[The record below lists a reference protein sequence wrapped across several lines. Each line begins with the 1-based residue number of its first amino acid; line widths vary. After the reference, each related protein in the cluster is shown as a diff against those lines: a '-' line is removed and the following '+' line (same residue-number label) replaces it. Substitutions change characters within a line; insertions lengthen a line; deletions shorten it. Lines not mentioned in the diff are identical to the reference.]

1 MEVVSEFK
9 LQKRM
14 KLGSE
19 SPQVDAA
26 QWESLK
32 AGNASVFEAIF
43 KAHYGFLL
51 NYGLRLLKD
60 EDEIK
65 DCIQI
70 LFITIWERREYLGAT
85 TSIRNYLL
93 ASLRRLILKRIK
105 NQEGRVEIDSEHFA
119 IQTELSAEAKLI
131 LDQSDLDTLALLQG
145 CIEKLPERQ
154 KEALYLKFYG
164 NQSFAEIAAVMNV
177 TTRAVYKL
185 IYKALDGLNEEITR
199 LRRY

>member
-1 MEVVSEFK
+1 MN
-9 LQKRM
+9 
-14 KLGSE
+14 LGSE
-19 SPQVDAA
+19 TPHVDAT

-43 KAHYGFLL
+43 KAHYGFLYI
-51 NYGLRLLKD
+51 YGLRLLKD

-65 DCIQI
+65 ECIQI
-70 LFITIWERREYLGAT
+70 LFITIWERREYLGTT

-105 NQEGRVEIDSEHFA
+105 NQGNRVEIGSEHFA

-131 LDQSDLDTLALLQG
+131 LDQSDLDTLALLQS

-164 NQSFAEIAAVMNV
+164 NQSFAEIAAIMNI